1 MDKEQTDKKKRERMN
16 FVKETQDVSFP
27 NLGTTF
33 CKADPFIMRVIKRVA
48 FHRGLVYFSTK
59 TSNWLQN
66 RGG

>member
-1 MDKEQTDKKKRERMN
+1 MDKEQTDKKKKERMN

-33 CKADPFIMRVIKRVA
+33 CKADPFIMRVIKRVD
-48 FHRGLVYFSTK
+48 FHRGSVYFSTK